1 VILNSQ
7 GVLNREAAAFGAERE
22 AKSRNIL
29 VRGKDGKELGR
40 LDLIPTGFV
49 GSFRDPAPLENLSQ
63 LSLEGLREDEIPS
76 ATVVADI
83 PFSAIQPQSRGITI
97 ERTFRKIV
105 PNGSEL
111 LDLSRPLRKGDLVV
125 SELQVRRPRMDMPN
139 SNPGSFIV
147 VEDGVPSL
155 ALTVQEDEKYLAD
168 AKIKPKDDSYW
179 ATIKETQRHP
189 DKTVRIAE
197 VRPGGELRIYQVW
210 QVSFSGKASIP
221 PARAFDMYN
230 ENLWGNTGAL
240 ELSVE

>member
-1 VILNSQ
+1 
-7 GVLNREAAAFGAERE
+7 
-22 AKSRNIL
+22 
-29 VRGKDGKELGR
+29 
-40 LDLIPTGFV
+40 
-49 GSFRDPAPLENLSQ
+49 
-63 LSLEGLREDEIPS
+63 
-76 ATVVADI
+76 
-83 PFSAIQPQSRGITI
+83 
-97 ERTFRKIV
+97 V
-105 PNGSEL
+105 PDGSEL

-125 SELQVRRPRMDMPN
+125 SELQVRRPGMDMPN
-139 SNPGSFIV
+139 SNGGSFIV

-168 AKIKPKDDSYW
+168 AKVQPKDDSYW

-197 VRPGGELRIYQVW
+197 VRPGGEIRIYQVW

-230 ENLWGNTGAL
+230 EDLWGNTGAL